1 MEGKIDKNGWLQ
13 IIRAGKFTKQAC
25 PFDTGAVNGGSSD
38 CGHWCPLFG
47 EPRAAGTMAFDG
59 LGQSFIQP
67 TGKTHLDIC
76 QERTLLFDKFTDER
90 EK

>member
-13 IIRAGKFTKQAC
+13 IIRAGKLTKQAC

-47 EPRAAGTMAFDG
+47 EPRKH
-59 LGQSFIQP
+59 LQSDNKGIVW
-67 TGKTHLDIC
+67 TLDIC

-90 EK
+90 AK